1 MQTRRVLMILIMLT
15 TFQAHRGSALNLG
28 SDGSGAILVTIEGF
42 RTASGYAR
50 VALFNR
56 EAGFPEQE
64 SAALRTVVLPIKDG
78 RVQVSFDDIPFADYA
93 VSMYHDENGDK
104 KLNKNLFGAPKEG
117 YGVSNNVRHSMRAP
131 RFDEARFRIDTAS
144 HAVTIKVG
152 Y

>member
-1 MQTRRVLMILIMLT
+1 MRARLVLMILIMLT
-15 TFQAHRGSALNLG
+15 TLQVHRGSALNL
-28 SDGSGAILVTIEGF
+28 STDGSGAIVVTIEGF

-56 EAGFPEQE
+56 EAGFPEEE
-64 SAALRTVVLPIKDG
+64 SAALRAVVLPIKDG
-78 RVQVSFDDIPFADYA
+78 RVQVRFDDVPFADYA

-104 KLNKNLFGAPKEG
+104 KLNRNLFGVPKEG
-117 YGVSNNVRHSMRAP
+117 YGVSNNVRHAMRAP
-131 RFDEARFRIDTAS
+131 RFDEARFKIDSAS